1 MYLKSL
7 EIAGFKSF
15 AKKASLSFDTPITG
29 IVGPNGSGKSNVAE
43 SFRFVLGE
51 QSIKSMRGKRGED
64 LIWNGA
70 DGGGKSNRASVKAAF
85 DNSKR
90 LFNIDFDEV
99 TLERIVHRDNANE
112 YLINGSPARLKD
124 ITELLAMAHIGASG
138 HHIISQGEA
147 DRILSANIMER
158 REMIED
164 ALGLKIYQYKKVES
178 ERKLEKTEENMKQ
191 VESLRREIAPHL
203 KFLKKQVEKIEKVEQ
218 MRGEL
223 RLIYKEYF
231 KREETFIHEEKA
243 RIRREKEKPSH
254 DAVRLEKE
262 LIEAKSIIEKS
273 RGKDASSAEV
283 ISLENALARCR
294 GEKDEHNRKLGGI
307 EGEISSALRVI
318 AKEKEK
324 RNRDEFKT
332 VLLKDVEGVAQKI
345 ESLEFADGGLT
356 DAKELFRQVKNLIRT
371 FISSHKDSQDSEL
384 IAETE
389 NEVAGL
395 RDKKTAI
402 ELALKESSDN
412 ETALQESYHALRQKI
427 EQEKDKNRDA
437 EKNMFRII
445 AEQNE
450 LRAVLANLRSQ
461 EDSVNSA
468 ETAFKREFEE
478 AYMLIGR
485 DVSEYK
491 DFVVAG
497 QESRTEQ
504 EERRKT
510 IEKFK
515 IRIEDAGG
523 GSGADV
529 VKEFKETEDRDA
541 FLGRELTD
549 LETSKISLEKLI
561 AELDVRIDIEFKEG
575 VLKINAQFQQF
586 FSLMF
591 GGGTASLTT
600 VKEKKRK
607 KRGELADILSGDPE
621 VGPPDDDEGEED
633 GDAREGIDINVNLP
647 RKKVKGLMMLSG
659 GERALTSIAL
669 LFAISQVNPPPFII
683 LDETDAALDEANSRK
698 YGDMIESLSKYSQLI
713 LITHNR
719 ETMSRAGVLYG
730 VTMGADGASKL
741 LSIQFE
747 EAVKVAK

>member
-15 AKKASLSFDTPITG
+15 AKKAALSFDTPITG

-70 DGGGKSNRASVKAAF
+70 DGGGKSNRASVKATF

-164 ALGLKIYQYKKVES
+164 ALGLKIYQYKKIES
-178 ERKLEKTEENMKQ
+178 KRKLEKTDENMGQ

-203 KFLKKQVEKIEKVEQ
+203 KFLKKQVEKLEKVEA
-218 MRGEL
+218 MRGDL
-223 RLIYKEYF
+223 RNIYKEYF
-231 KREETFIHEEKA
+231 KREETFINEEKS
-243 RIRREKEKPSH
+243 RIAHEKEKPSN
-254 DAVRLEKE
+254 DAARLEKE
-262 LIEAKSIIEKS
+262 LAEAKSIIEKS
-273 RGKDASSAEV
+273 NGKDASSSEL
-283 ISLENALARCR
+283 ISLENNLAKCR
-294 GEKDEHNRKLGGI
+294 AEKDEHNRKLGGI
-307 EGEISSALRVI
+307 EGEIAAAQRVI

-324 RNRDEFKT
+324 KSKDEYKT
-332 VLLKDVEGVAQKI
+332 VLLKDVEGVAERI
-345 ESLEFADGGLT
+345 EALGNVNENMNNAKSLFD
-356 DAKELFRQVKNLIRT
+356 QVKSLIRS
-371 FISSHKDSQDSEL
+371 FISSHKDSQSARGGEF

-389 NEVAGL
+389 REVSTL
-395 RDKKTAI
+395 KEKKSVI
-402 ELALKESSDN
+402 ELALKKSIEH
-412 ETALQESYHALRQKI
+412 ETILEESYHVLRQKI

-461 EDSVNSA
+461 EEVVNAA
-468 ETAFKREFEE
+468 EIAFKREFEE

-485 DVSEYK
+485 EVSEYK
-491 DFVVAG
+491 EFVIAN

-504 EERRKT
+504 EQRRHT
-510 IEKFK
+510 IEKVQDTHRGFW
-515 IRIEDAGG
+515 R
-523 GSGADV
+523 
-529 VKEFKETEDRDA
+529 R
-541 FLGRELTD
+541 R
-549 LETSKISLEKLI
+549 
-561 AELDVRIDIEFKEG
+561 R
-575 VLKINAQFQQF
+575 
-586 FSLMF
+586 
-591 GGGTASLTT
+591 
-600 VKEKKRK
+600 RK
-607 KRGELADILSGDPE
+607 
-621 VGPPDDDEGEED
+621 
-633 GDAREGIDINVNLP
+633 
-647 RKKVKGLMMLSG
+647 M
-659 GERALTSIAL
+659 
-669 LFAISQVNPPPFII
+669 
-683 LDETDAALDEANSRK
+683 
-698 YGDMIESLSKYSQLI
+698 
-713 LITHNR
+713 
-719 ETMSRAGVLYG
+719 
-730 VTMGADGASKL
+730 
-741 LSIQFE
+741 
-747 EAVKVAK
+747 

>member
-15 AKKASLSFDTPITG
+15 AKKAALSFDTPITG

-70 DGGGKSNRASVKAAF
+70 DGGGKSNRASVKATF

-99 TLERIVHRDNANE
+99 SLERVVHRDNANE
-112 YLINGSPARLKD
+112 YLINGSPARLRD

-164 ALGLKIYQYKKVES
+164 ALGLKIYQYKKIES
-178 ERKLEKTEENMKQ
+178 QRKLEKTEENMKQ

-203 KFLKKQVEKIEKVEQ
+203 KFLKKQVEKLEKVEQ

-223 RLIYKEYF
+223 RNLYKEYF
-231 KREETFIHEEKA
+231 KREETYVEEEKK
-243 RIRREKEKPSH
+243 RIAHEKEKPSH
-254 DAVRLEKE
+254 DAARLEKE
-262 LIEAKSIIEKS
+262 LAEAKSILEKS
-273 RGKDASSAEV
+273 KGKDASSAEL
-283 ISLENALARCR
+283 ISLENDLAKCR
-294 GEKDEHNRKLGGI
+294 AEKDEHNRKLGGI
-307 EGEISSALRVI
+307 EGEISAALRVI

-324 RNRDEFKT
+324 HSKDEFKT
-332 VLLKDVEGVAQKI
+332 VLLKDVEGIVAKI
-345 ESLEFADGGLT
+345 EALGGLT
-356 DAKELFRQVKNLIRT
+356 DAKELFGQVKSLLKT
-371 FISSHKDSQDSEL
+371 FIASHRDSQDSEF

-389 NEVAGL
+389 REVSTL
-395 RDKKTAI
+395 QEKKIAI
-402 ELALKESSDN
+402 ELSFKKAAEKEASL
-412 ETALQESYHALRQKI
+412 EEGYHAFRQKI

-450 LRAVLANLRSQ
+450 LRAVLSNLRLQ
-461 EDSVNSA
+461 EETVNA
-468 ETAFKREFEE
+468 LEIAFKHEFEE

-485 DVSEYK
+485 EVSDYK
-491 DFVVAG
+491 EFIIVS
-497 QESRTEQ
+497 QESRTAQ
-504 EERRKT
+504 EERRHM

-515 IRIEDAGG
+515 IRIEDSGG
-523 GSGADV
+523 GSGAETM
-529 VKEFKETEDRDA
+529 KEFKETEERDV
-541 FLGRELTD
+541 FLARELTD
-549 LETSKISLEKLI
+549 LETSKVSLEKLI
-561 AELDVRIDIEFKEG
+561 AELDVRIDVEFKEG
-575 VLKINAQFQQF
+575 IVKINAQFQNF
-586 FSLMF
+586 FALMF
-591 GGGTASLTT
+591 GGGTASLATI
-600 VKEKKRK
+600 KEKKRK
-607 KRGELADILSGDPE
+607 KRGELAEALGGDDTQVYPA
-621 VGPPDDDEGEED
+621 GDDEDEED
-633 GDAREGIDINVNLP
+633 EEAREGIDINVNLP

-669 LFAISQVNPPPFII
+669 LFAVSQVNPPPFII

-730 VTMGADGASKL
+730 VTMGSDGASKL